1 MTKNLLRAFA
11 ALVIIV
17 FFVPYTASGFA
28 ACGKLFSN
36 LFGMDYML
44 AMIISAVVIVGYT
57 ALGGFLAAS
66 TTDLI
71 QSCVMTIAL
80 VVVLCFGV
88 NVAGG
93 LDAVV
98 QNAQTLPGYLAMNA
112 SYDAASNA
120 AVPYGPLTIVS
131 TLAWGLGYFGMPHIL
146 LRFMAIENEQKLT
159 TSRRVATVWV
169 VISMFIAVLIG
180 MVGLG
185 MTNVGALPV
194 LEGSASETVIVQIS
208 SLMAEHGVLLAL
220 AAGVT
225 LAGDSGCY
233 HVHGGFPAAG
243 GVLQCFQKD
252 LMWGVFKVKMTEKQ
266 SMLIARSTLLVIA
279 AIAIILAR
287 DPDSSVFKIVSFAWA
302 GFGAAFGPVVLF
314 ALFWKRA
321 NKWGALCGMISG
333 GVLVFVWKFLVR
345 PLGGAFDL
353 YELLPAFPAQLRRA
367 GGGVAVDS
375 AAGEKDCGYL

>member
-1 MTKNLLRAFA
+1 
-11 ALVIIV
+11 
-17 FFVPYTASGFA
+17 
-28 ACGKLFSN
+28 
-36 LFGMDYML
+36 
-44 AMIISAVVIVGYT
+44 
-57 ALGGFLAAS
+57 
-66 TTDLI
+66 
-71 QSCVMTIAL
+71 
-80 VVVLCFGV
+80 
-88 NVAGG
+88 
-93 LDAVV
+93 
-98 QNAQTLPGYLAMNA
+98 
-112 SYDAASNA
+112 
-120 AVPYGPLTIVS
+120 
-131 TLAWGLGYFGMPHIL
+131 
-146 LRFMAIENEQKLT
+146 
-159 TSRRVATVWV
+159 
-169 VISMFIAVLIG
+169 
-180 MVGLG
+180 

-225 LAGDSGCY
+225 LAGILAATMSTADSQLL
-233 HVHGGFPAAG
+233 AASSS
-243 GVLQCFQKD
+243 VSKD

-353 YELLPAFPAQLRRA
+353 YELLPAFLLNCVVLVVVSLLTAPPEKKIVDTFEEYRA
-367 GGGVAVDS
+367 MG
-375 AAGEKDCGYL
+375 K

>member
-1 MTKNLLRAFA
+1 
-11 ALVIIV
+11 
-17 FFVPYTASGFA
+17 
-28 ACGKLFSN
+28 
-36 LFGMDYML
+36 MDYML

-169 VISMFIAVLIG
+169 
-180 MVGLG
+180 
-185 MTNVGALPV
+185 
-194 LEGSASETVIVQIS
+194 
-208 SLMAEHGVLLAL
+208 
-220 AAGVT
+220 
-225 LAGDSGCY
+225 GD
-233 HVHGGFPAAG
+233 FPC
-243 GVLQCFQKD
+243 LSPF
-252 LMWGVFKVKMTEKQ
+252 
-266 SMLIARSTLLVIA
+266 
-279 AIAIILAR
+279 
-287 DPDSSVFKIVSFAWA
+287 
-302 GFGAAFGPVVLF
+302 
-314 ALFWKRA
+314 
-321 NKWGALCGMISG
+321 
-333 GVLVFVWKFLVR
+333 
-345 PLGGAFDL
+345 
-353 YELLPAFPAQLRRA
+353 
-367 GGGVAVDS
+367 
-375 AAGEKDCGYL
+375 